1 MCRRRRVKRSSHT
14 LVQTHAYAHQDT
26 GEAAPEEVLFIIPN
40 PVKDEEEAKSLFYTD
55 LVQSGSGAITEA
67 KLRPREK
74 KGSMKNHF
82 ASLELS
88 N

>member
-1 MCRRRRVKRSSHT
+1 M
-14 LVQTHAYAHQDT
+14 
-26 GEAAPEEVLFIIPN
+26 
-40 PVKDEEEAKSLFYTD
+40 KDEEEAKSLYYTD
-55 LVQSGSGAITEA
+55 LVPSGSGAITEA
-67 KLRPREK
+67 KQRRREK